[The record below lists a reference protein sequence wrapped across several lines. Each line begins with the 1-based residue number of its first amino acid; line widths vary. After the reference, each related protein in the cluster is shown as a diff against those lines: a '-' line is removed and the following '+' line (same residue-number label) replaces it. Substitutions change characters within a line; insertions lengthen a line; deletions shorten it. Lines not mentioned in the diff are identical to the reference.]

1 MFKNLSIVAAA
12 LLVAGLTVSTVASA
26 DATPRA
32 DQRQQNQAAR
42 IRQGVA
48 SGELTAHE
56 THRLVKGQR
65 HVNRLERGAKADG
78 DVTAA
83 ERVRIEKAQDRQ
95 SRRIYRQ
102 KHDAQDRN

>member
-1 MFKNLSIVAAA
+1 MFKTIAALTAA
-12 LLVAGLTVSTVASA
+12 LLIAGTAFSPVATAAG
-26 DATPRA
+26 TPRA
-32 DQRQQNQAAR
+32 DQRQENQAQR

-48 SGELTAHE
+48 SGELTARE
-56 THRLVKGQR
+56 TKRLVKGQR

-78 DVTAA
+78 DVTGA
-83 ERVRIEKAQDRQ
+83 ERLRIEKAQDRQ

>member
-1 MFKNLSIVAAA
+1 MSNKIIALTAA
-12 LLVAGLTVSTVASA
+12 LLMAGATLSPIATA

-32 DQRQQNQAAR
+32 DQRQQNQAQR

-48 SGELTAHE
+48 SGELTGPE
-56 THRLVKGQR
+56 TRRLVKGQR
-65 HVNRLERGAKADG
+65 HVHRVERRAKADG

-83 ERVRIEKAQDRQ
+83 ERLRIEKAQDRQ

>member
-1 MFKNLSIVAAA
+1 MFKKIATLTAA
-12 LLVAGLTVSTVASA
+12 LLIAGTAFVPVASA
-26 DATPRA
+26 DSTPRA
-32 DQRQQNQAAR
+32 DQRQENQSQR

-48 SGELTAHE
+48 SGELTARE
-56 THRLVKGQR
+56 TKRLVKGQR

-83 ERVRIEKAQDRQ
+83 ERLRIEKSQDRQ

>member
-1 MFKNLSIVAAA
+1 MFKTIATLTAA
-12 LLVAGLTVSTVASA
+12 LLIAGTAFSP
-26 DATPRA
+26 DATAGTPRA
-32 DQRQQNQAAR
+32 DQRQQNQAQR

-48 SGELTAHE
+48 SGELTARE
-56 THRLVKGQR
+56 TKRLVKGQR

-83 ERVRIEKAQDRQ
+83 ERLRIEKAQDRQ

>member
-1 MFKNLSIVAAA
+1 MFKKLSIVAAS

-26 DATPRA
+26 EATPRA

-42 IRQGVA
+42 IRQGVG
-48 SGELTAHE
+48 SGELTARE

>member
-1 MFKNLSIVAAA
+1 MFKKIATVTAA
-12 LLVAGLTVSTVASA
+12 LLIAGTAFSSVATAAG
-26 DATPRA
+26 TPRA
-32 DQRQQNQAAR
+32 DQRQENQAGR

-48 SGELTAHE
+48 SGELTARE

>member
-1 MFKNLSIVAAA
+1 MFKPLATLTAA
-12 LLVAGLTVSTVASA
+12 LLIAGATLSPVATA

-32 DQRQQNQAAR
+32 DQRQDNQAQR

-48 SGELTAHE
+48 SGELTARE
-56 THRLVKGQR
+56 PKRLVKGQR

-83 ERVRIEKAQDRQ
+83 ERLRIEKAQDRQ

>member
-1 MFKNLSIVAAA
+1 MFKKLSIVAAS
-12 LLVAGLTVSTVASA
+12 LLVAGVTFSTVASA
-26 DATPRA
+26 EATPRA
-32 DQRQQNQAAR
+32 DQRQENQAAR

-48 SGELTAHE
+48 SGELTAPE
-56 THRLVKGQR
+56 TRRLVQGQR

>member
-1 MFKNLSIVAAA
+1 MSNKIVAFTAA
-12 LLVAGLTVSTVASA
+12 LLMVGATLSAVAAA

-32 DQRQQNQAAR
+32 DQRQQNQAQR
-42 IRQGVA
+42 IRQGVD
-48 SGELTAHE
+48 SGELTARE
-56 THRLVKGQR
+56 THRLVEGQR

-83 ERVRIEKAQDRQ
+83 ERLRIEQAQDRQ
-95 SRRIYRQ
+95 RRRIYRQ

>member
-1 MFKNLSIVAAA
+1 MFKPIAILTAA
-12 LLVAGLTVSTVASA
+12 LLIAGAALSPTAA
-26 DATPRA
+26 AEATPRA
-32 DQRQQNQAAR
+32 DQRQDNQAQR

-48 SGELTAHE
+48 SGELTARE
-56 THRLVKGQR
+56 TKRLVKGQR
-65 HVNRLERGAKADG
+65 HVKRLERGAKADG

-83 ERVRIEKAQDRQ
+83 ERLRVEKAQDRQ

>member
-1 MFKNLSIVAAA
+1 MFKKIATLAAA
-12 LLVAGLTVSTVASA
+12 LLIAGTAFSPVASA
-26 DATPRA
+26 DGTPRA
-32 DQRQQNQAAR
+32 DQRQENQSQR

-48 SGELTAHE
+48 SGELTARE
-56 THRLVKGQR
+56 TKRLVKGQR
-65 HVNRLERGAKADG
+65 HVNRLERGAKSDG

-83 ERVRIEKAQDRQ
+83 ERLRIEKSQDRQ

>member
-1 MFKNLSIVAAA
+1 MINKFSVIAAT
-12 LLVAGLTVSTVASA
+12 LLVAGLSFSSVASA
-26 DATPRA
+26 EATPRA
-32 DQRQQNQAAR
+32 DQRQENQAAR
-42 IRQGVA
+42 IRQGVR
-48 SGELTAHE
+48 SGELTGPE
-56 THRLVKGQR
+56 TRRLVKGQR
-65 HVNRLERGAKADG
+65 HVNRLERGANADG

>member
-1 MFKNLSIVAAA
+1 MFKKFSVIAAS
-12 LLVAGLTVSTVASA
+12 LLVAGVTFSTVASA
-26 DATPRA
+26 EATPRA
-32 DQRQQNQAAR
+32 DQRQQNQATR

-48 SGELTAHE
+48 SGELTGPE
-56 THRLVKGQR
+56 TRRLVKGQR

-78 DVTAA
+78 DVTGA

>member
-1 MFKNLSIVAAA
+1 MLTKIATLTAA
-12 LLVAGLTVSTVASA
+12 LLIAGAAFSPIASA
-26 DATPRA
+26 EATPRA
-32 DQRQQNQAAR
+32 DQRQHNQAQR
-42 IRQGVA
+42 IRQGVG
-48 SGELTAHE
+48 SGELTRPE
-56 THRLVKGQR
+56 TKRLVQGQR
-65 HVNRLERGAKADG
+65 HVRRLERGAKADG

>member
-1 MFKNLSIVAAA
+1 MLKPIAALTAA
-12 LLVAGLTVSTVASA
+12 LLIAGTAFSP
-26 DATPRA
+26 DAAAGTPRA
-32 DQRQQNQAAR
+32 DQRQQNQTQR
-42 IRQGVA
+42 IRQGVV
-48 SGELTAHE
+48 SGELTARE
-56 THRLVKGQR
+56 TKRLVKGQR

-83 ERVRIEKAQDRQ
+83 ERLRIEKAQDRQ